1 MAENKIKEELSVA
14 EKAKQK
20 RREYIR
26 NWRRKNADKVKEYNQ
41 RYWAKKFDRDLLN
54 ENKKEV

>member
-1 MAENKIKEELSVA
+1 MVDKNSFDAEI
-14 EKAKQK
+14 AKQK

-41 RYWAKKFDRDLLN
+41 RYWAKKFERDLLESGANN
-54 ENKKEV
+54 EHK

>member
-1 MAENKIKEELSVA
+1 MVDKNSFDAEI
-14 EKAKQK
+14 AKQK

-41 RYWAKKFDRDLLN
+41 RYWAKKFERDLLESGAN
-54 ENKKEV
+54 DEHK